1 MSEIK
6 VENVYKT
13 LANESKPLLRQ
24 VNFSCSNGDV
34 VVITGANGAG
44 KSTLLKIMAGIIKP
58 DSGTVKFNND
68 EITDMS
74 GDEAAK
80 MRCSKLGYVPQ
91 KSNLVSL
98 LTVEENVILPN
109 VLSNKSEKLGA
120 NISFLGGKNTKT
132 LAKKPVSS
140 LSGGET
146 KMVML
151 SRIVYQNPEFVLL
164 DEPTDGVDG
173 ENIKHVFYLIY
184 YFAVKLKR
192 PVVIVSHDS
201 RIIDAAT
208 KVYTLNIDDNSPSL
222 IEFSELAADWLKTGV
237 LEIRK
242 PDGHVEKFNMSEMN
256 NYAIFNK
263 TGE

>member
-1 MSEIK
+1 MSKIS

-13 LANESKPLLRQ
+13 LPNESKPLLRQ

-44 KSTLLKIMAGIIKP
+44 KSTLLKIMAGVIKP
-58 DSGTVKFNND
+58 DSGTVRFDSD
-68 EITDMS
+68 EITGMS

-80 MRCSKLGYVPQ
+80 MRCTKIGYVPQ

-98 LTVEENVILPN
+98 LTVEENIILPN
-109 VLSNKSEKLGA
+109 VLSNKGEKLGS
-120 NISFLGGKNTKT
+120 NINFLGEENAKI

-164 DEPTDGVDG
+164 DEPTDGVDS
-173 ENIKHVFYLIY
+173 ENIKHIFYLIY

-208 KVYTLNIDDNSPSL
+208 KVYTLNTDDNSPSL
-222 IEFSELAADWLKTGV
+222 IEFSELAADWLKTGE

-242 PDGHVEKFNMSEMN
+242 PDGNVEKFNMSEMN
-256 NYAIFNK
+256 NYTIFSK
-263 TGE
+263 TRE

>member
-13 LANESKPLLRQ
+13 LPNESKSLLRQ
-24 VNFSCSNGDV
+24 VNFSCNSGDV

-44 KSTLLKIMAGIIKP
+44 KSTLLKIMAGIIKS
-58 DSGTVKFNND
+58 DSGTVRFNND
-68 EITDMS
+68 EISSMS

-80 MRCSKLGYVPQ
+80 MRCTKIGYVPQ

-109 VLSNKSEKLGA
+109 VLNNKSEKLGS
-120 NISFLGGKNTKT
+120 NVDFLGGENAKI

-164 DEPTDGVDG
+164 DEPTDGVDS
-173 ENIKHVFYLIY
+173 ENIKHIFYLIY

-201 RIIDAAT
+201 RIINAAT
-208 KVYTLNIDDNSPSL
+208 KVYVLNANDNSSSL

-237 LEIRK
+237 LEVRK

-256 NYAIFNK
+256 NYTIFSESK
-263 TGE
+263 

>member
-13 LANESKPLLRQ
+13 LPNESKPLLRQ
-24 VNFSCSNGDV
+24 VNFSCGNGDV

-58 DSGTVKFNND
+58 DSGSIRFNND
-68 EITDMS
+68 EISSMS
-74 GDEAAK
+74 GDEVAK
-80 MRCSKLGYVPQ
+80 MRCSKIGYVPQ
-91 KSNLVSL
+91 KNNLVSL

-109 VLSNKSEKLGA
+109 VLSNNGGKSLA
-120 NISFLGGKNTKT
+120 NISFLGGENVKT
-132 LAKKPVSS
+132 LTKKPVSS

-146 KMVML
+146 KIVML
-151 SRIVYQNPEFVLL
+151 SRIVYQNPEFILL

-208 KVYTLNIDDNSPSL
+208 KVYVLNADNNSPSL

-237 LEIRK
+237 LEVRK
-242 PDGHVEKFNMSEMN
+242 SDGHVEKFNMSEMN
-256 NYAIFNK
+256 NYAIFSK
-263 TGE
+263 TRE